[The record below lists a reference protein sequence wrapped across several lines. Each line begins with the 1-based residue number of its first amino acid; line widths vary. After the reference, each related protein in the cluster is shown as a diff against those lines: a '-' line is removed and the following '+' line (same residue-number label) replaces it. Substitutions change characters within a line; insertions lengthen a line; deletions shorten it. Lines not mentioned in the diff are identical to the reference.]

1 MHSAFGDVTFI
12 KYMEM
17 EKHMK
22 FSKYIGDKIF
32 EIVFGVSFA
41 IMMALILSVFQTNY
55 FMIVLLELLFFICML
70 AILLWDF
77 FRRKMFYREL
87 VENTERLD
95 KKYLVTETLK
105 KPDFYEG
112 ELIFHALY
120 DINKSMYE
128 TVNQYRIS
136 IDAFKDYIEMWIHEV
151 KVPLASLL
159 LMCHNNEDLLDKKIM
174 GQVRRIDQ
182 YMEQILYYV
191 RSEHAEN
198 DYLIKEV
205 KLSKVITQVAL
216 NNREDLLENNID
228 FSAENI
234 TYSVLTDGKW
244 LEFILNQIINNSIK
258 YKSEKRQPCIQI
270 FAQTKEENIILSVRD
285 NGIGISPNDLPNVYK
300 KSFTGTNGR
309 THTKSTGMGLYIVKQ
324 LCKKLGHRVEIE
336 SVQGE
341 YTQVSIYFAQNEFY
355 KMFQ

>member
-105 KPDFYEG
+105 KPDFMKENSY
-112 ELIFHALY
+112 FMR
-120 DINKSMYE
+120 SM
-128 TVNQYRIS
+128 IS
-136 IDAFKDYIEMWIHEV
+136 INPCM
-151 KVPLASLL
+151 
-159 LMCHNNEDLLDKKIM
+159 
-174 GQVRRIDQ
+174 
-182 YMEQILYYV
+182 
-191 RSEHAEN
+191 
-198 DYLIKEV
+198 
-205 KLSKVITQVAL
+205 
-216 NNREDLLENNID
+216 
-228 FSAENI
+228 
-234 TYSVLTDGKW
+234 
-244 LEFILNQIINNSIK
+244 
-258 YKSEKRQPCIQI
+258 KR
-270 FAQTKEENIILSVRD
+270 
-285 NGIGISPNDLPNVYK
+285 
-300 KSFTGTNGR
+300 
-309 THTKSTGMGLYIVKQ
+309 
-324 LCKKLGHRVEIE
+324 
-336 SVQGE
+336 
-341 YTQVSIYFAQNEFY
+341 
-355 KMFQ
+355 

>member
-1 MHSAFGDVTFI
+1 
-12 KYMEM
+12 
-17 EKHMK
+17 
-22 FSKYIGDKIF
+22 
-32 EIVFGVSFA
+32 
-41 IMMALILSVFQTNY
+41 
-55 FMIVLLELLFFICML
+55 
-70 AILLWDF
+70 
-77 FRRKMFYREL
+77 
-87 VENTERLD
+87 
-95 KKYLVTETLK
+95 
-105 KPDFYEG
+105 
-112 ELIFHALY
+112 
-120 DINKSMYE
+120 MYE

-309 THTKSTGMGLYIVKQ
+309 TRTKSTGMGLYIVKQ